1 MHALLRD
8 RSMPPT
14 TCHQK
19 RLHCTDRNPANCMGG
34 QLSVARF
41 SADTIC
47 IANLKQS
54 TTIVA
59 VAMLQQ
65 TQLPEVAVFW
75 VAALRLLVLAFPFFT
90 ALSPGPREAEL

>member
-1 MHALLRD
+1 
-8 RSMPPT
+8 
-14 TCHQK
+14 
-19 RLHCTDRNPANCMGG
+19 MGG